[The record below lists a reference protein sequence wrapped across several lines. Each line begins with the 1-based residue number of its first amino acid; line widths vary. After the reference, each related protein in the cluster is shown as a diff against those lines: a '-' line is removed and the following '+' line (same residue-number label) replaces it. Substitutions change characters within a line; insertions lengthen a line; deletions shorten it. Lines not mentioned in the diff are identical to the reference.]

1 MKLFWSY
8 IVAHVSTQCFPLYI
22 RLNLLLKVLVFV
34 LRLIDLCF
42 SFDTIQIINS
52 RALMVLRVANNSQ
65 CQTQEIIALPY
76 SKREV

>member
-52 RALMVLRVANNSQ
+52 STVNFTLIFLKSIPPSLV
-65 CQTQEIIALPY
+65 E
-76 SKREV
+76 E